1 LPGPNASASLSP
13 LLGLLRCIECAAPL
27 RLSSVSH
34 APGYPEL
41 GTDGQL
47 TCEGCEERYPII
59 AGTARMLPRAFRATM
74 IRDYPLAFGAFSEG
88 DALNPFP
95 GEEDPEFAIKRRT
108 VDSFAYEWNHF
119 GALREEWQRNFLDY
133 MRPLERAWFA
143 DRCVLDVGAGSGRHS
158 FHAAK
163 CGAHVVAV
171 DLGASID
178 VARRNLPSEVLTVQA
193 DAERL
198 PFARES
204 FDLVMSI
211 GVLHHLPQPERA
223 LERLVPLARPG
234 GHVHVYLYWVP
245 EHAGHAGVLRL
256 VTAARRMTVHLPHRL
271 LHALS
276 LPLSAAL
283 MAGIVAPYRA
293 LRRRPRGRRIAEAL
307 PLKTYADYPFAV
319 LVNDQFDRFSAP
331 LERRYTRKEVESM
344 LTRAHLEHVRVIANN
359 GWIGD
364 GTTPAPGNSSTTDL
378 VA

>member
-1 LPGPNASASLSP
+1 
-13 LLGLLRCIECAAPL
+13 
-27 RLSSVSH
+27 
-34 APGYPEL
+34 
-41 GTDGQL
+41 
-47 TCEGCEERYPII
+47 
-59 AGTARMLPRAFRATM
+59 MLPRAFRAAM
-74 IRDYPLAFGAFSEG
+74 IRDYPLAHGALSVG
-88 DALNPFP
+88 DTLDPFP
-95 GEEDPEFAIKRRT
+95 GEEDPDFAIKRRT
-108 VDSFAYEWNHF
+108 VDSFAYEWSHF
-119 GALREEWQRNFLDY
+119 GGLREQWQRNFLDY

-143 DRCVLDVGAGSGRHS
+143 DRYVLDVGAGSGRHS

-163 CGAHVVAV
+163 HGAHVVAV

-245 EHAGHAGVLRL
+245 EHAGHASVLRL

-293 LRRRPRGRRIAEAL
+293 LRRRPRGHRIAEAL

-331 LERRYTRKEVESM
+331 LERRFTRKEVESM

-364 GTTPAPGNSSTTDL
+364 GTTPAPESAGTTGL